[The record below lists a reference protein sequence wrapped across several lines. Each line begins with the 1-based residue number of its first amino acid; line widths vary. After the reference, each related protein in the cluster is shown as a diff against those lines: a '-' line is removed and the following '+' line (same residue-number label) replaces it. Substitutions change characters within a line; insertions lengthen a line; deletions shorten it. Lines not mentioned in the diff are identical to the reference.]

1 MATQE
6 TAPIFDKVCLYSTVQ
21 PLLVMK

>member
-6 TAPIFDKVCLYSTVQ
+6 TALIFYKDCLYSTVQ
-21 PLLVMK
+21 PLFVMK